1 MLSLLPRS
9 CPKLRFKPGF
19 RRFVDD
25 AIERSGELV
34 AYISGMPSSAEIIR
48 AMDEISNRVWSVID
62 SAELCRQT
70 HPDREFVEEAI
81 KASIRVNEYL
91 HYLNTNHTLYNAVI
105 KAEQEGNLLTDEA
118 HRVAH
123 YLRLDFERSGIHLS
137 AEKVDRVNR
146 LSIDISQLCRQF
158 NQNIVNDPG
167 TVDIFLA
174 SLIPRNLHHLL
185 KPIYRSTSVVS
196 KDSWRPGGYHERE
209 GVSYN
214 NRPAHSILCSARGTK

>member
-1 MLSLLPRS
+1 
-9 CPKLRFKPGF
+9 
-19 RRFVDD
+19 
-25 AIERSGELV
+25 
-34 AYISGMPSSAEIIR
+34 
-48 AMDEISNRVWSVID
+48 MDEISNRVCSVID

-123 YLRLDFERSGIHLS
+123 YLSLDFERSGIHLS

-158 NQNIVNDPG
+158 KISSMTRVLWICSQRHLYLEIC
-167 TVDIFLA
+167 TIFL
-174 SLIPRNLHHLL
+174 SPSIVQHL
-185 KPIYRSTSVVS
+185 
-196 KDSWRPGGYHERE
+196 
-209 GVSYN
+209 
-214 NRPAHSILCSARGTK
+214 